1 MKILNTIEHNF
12 SQEFQKL
19 NNIASMDNKEVGL
32 IVEKIISEVKE
43 SGDEV
48 LLDQISRFDRWSPK
62 DIKEI
67 EISQDRLK
75 EAFDSL
81 DTELKDALLLAK
93 RRIEKFHQ
101 KQLPKSWVDFEENG
115 SMLGV
120 KVTAV
125 DRAGLYIPG
134 GKASYPSSMLMNAI
148 PAKVAGVEEIIA
160 CVPTPDNE
168 VNELV
173 LAAAYICEVD
183 RVFKVGGAGAV
194 AAMAF
199 GTRLIPKCDVIS
211 GPGNIFVAT
220 AKKLLFGEVNIDMIA
235 GPSEI
240 GIIANSSANANITAI
255 DLLSQAEHDELA
267 RAILVTDSKEFATKV
282 SDEVEKELK
291 GLPRFD
297 IAYKS
302 INNRSAIIVCESLDE
317 CVDLMNKIAPEHL
330 EIMTDNAY
338 ELLPKIKHAG
348 AIFLGHYSPEA
359 IGDYIAGPNHTL
371 PTSSTARFFSPLST
385 QNFLKKSS
393 IISMSKEGLN
403 QTAQAAMLLAK
414 TEGLDA
420 HRLSIKK
427 RV

>member
-240 GIIANSSANANITAI
+240 GIIANSSADANIVAI